1 MQISSLP
8 KLRLTNRQI
17 WMVGAMVGAIATGSA
32 IVYTI
37 SHSSIATPP
46 SPAPSP
52 AIQAVTAL
60 GRLEPEGEVI
70 QVAPSSQGNR
80 IGQLLVRQGDRVKTG
95 QVIAFL
101 DTHDRLQAALE
112 RAQQQV
118 QIARTRLAQVEA
130 GAKTGEINAQKATI
144 QRLQAQLVEDT
155 AARDAIVARLQ
166 AEVNNA
172 QLEYQ
177 RYESLYREGA
187 VSASLRDSKRLT
199 LDATSEQLREAR
211 ANRSQTAATL
221 TAQLHEAEAT
231 LDRIAE
237 VRPVDVNV
245 ARAEVASAEVAV
257 QQAQAELDLATI
269 RAPEAGQILKI
280 HTRPGEIVDAQKGIV
295 SLGQTDQMYAV
306 AEVYESDLPKVRV
319 GQVARIMSTSLPN
332 ELQGVVEEVGLE
344 IAKKDVL
351 NTDPAADIDARVV
364 EVKIRL
370 NSADSKQV
378 AGLTNMKVKV
388 AIGI

>member
-1 MQISSLP
+1 MQISSVQ

-17 WMVGAMVGAIATGSA
+17 WIVMAVVGAIASGAA
-32 IVYTI
+32 IVHTA
-37 SHSSIATPP
+37 SRPSTATLS
-46 SPAPSP
+46 SPATSP

-60 GRLEPEGEVI
+60 GRLEPQGEVI
-70 QVAPSSQGNR
+70 QVAPSNQGNR
-80 IGQLLVRQGDRVKTG
+80 IGQLLVKLGDRVKAG
-95 QVIAFL
+95 QVIAVL
-101 DTHDRLQAALE
+101 DSRDRLQAALE
-112 RAQQQV
+112 RAKQQV

-130 GAKTGEINAQKATI
+130 GAKTGEINAQKAAI
-144 QRLQAQLVEDT
+144 QRLQAQLMEDT
-155 AARDAIVARLQ
+155 TARDAIVARME

-177 RYESLYREGA
+177 RHESLYHEGA
-187 VSASLRDSKRLT
+187 VSASLRDGKRLT

-211 ANRSQTAATL
+211 ANRNQTNATL
-221 TAQLHEAEAT
+221 TAQLNEAKAN

-237 VRPVDVNV
+237 VRPVDVSA
-245 ARAEVASAEVAV
+245 ARAEVSSAVAAV
-257 QQAQAELDLATI
+257 QQAQAELDLAYI
-269 RAPEAGQILKI
+269 RAPKAGQILKI
-280 HTRPGEIVDAQKGIV
+280 HTRTGEIVEGQKGIV
-295 SLGQTDQMYAV
+295 SLGQTDQMYTV

-319 GQVARIMSTSLPN
+319 GQVARIISNSLPA

-364 EVKIRL
+364 EVRIRL
-370 NSADSKQV
+370 NPSDSQQV

-388 AIGI
+388 EIGI

>member
-17 WMVGAMVGAIATGSA
+17 WMVVAMVGAIATGSA

-46 SPAPSP
+46 SPAPFP

-80 IGQLLVRQGDRVKTG
+80 IGQLLVKQGDRVKAG

-177 RYESLYREGA
+177 RYDSLYREGA

-221 TAQLHEAEAT
+221 TAQLYEAEAT

-245 ARAEVASAEVAV
+245 ARAEVANAEAAV

>member
-1 MQISSLP
+1 
-8 KLRLTNRQI
+8 
-17 WMVGAMVGAIATGSA
+17 MVVAMVGAIATGSA

-46 SPAPSP
+46 SPAPFP

-80 IGQLLVRQGDRVKTG
+80 IGQLLVKQGDRVKAG

-177 RYESLYREGA
+177 RYDSLYREGA

-221 TAQLHEAEAT
+221 TAQLYEAEAT

-245 ARAEVASAEVAV
+245 ARAEVANAEAAV